1 MVNDVTDELRAAV
14 AQRARGR
21 CEYCLID
28 ERDTG
33 FPHQVDHIVS
43 RKHGGLST
51 LENLALA
58 CVICNRHKGSD
69 LASLDSQTGELS
81 RLFNPRQNQWEDH
94 FRLRDAII
102 EPVSAIGRVTVRLL
116 RLNATERTAERQL
129 LQELGRYPEYR

>member
-1 MVNDVTDELRAAV
+1 VANDVTDELRAAV
-14 AQRARGR
+14 AQRASGR

-58 CVICNRHKGSD
+58 CVICNRYKGSD

-81 RLFNPRQNQWEDH
+81 RLFNPRQNRWEDH

-102 EPVSAIGRVTVRLL
+102 EPVSTIGRVTVRLL

-129 LQELGRYPEYR
+129 LQELGRYPEHR

>member
-1 MVNDVTDELRAAV
+1 VANEVTDELRAAV
-14 AQRARGR
+14 AQRASGR
-21 CEYCLID
+21 WEYCLID

-33 FPHQVDHIVS
+33 FPQQVDHIVS

-58 CVICNRHKGSD
+58 CVICNRYKGSD

-81 RLFNPRQNQWEDH
+81 RLFNPRQNRWEYH

-116 RLNATERTAERQL
+116 RLNAAERTAERQL
-129 LQELGRYPEYR
+129 LRELGRYPEHR

>member
-1 MVNDVTDELRAAV
+1 VANEVTDELRTAV
-14 AQRARGR
+14 SQRASGR

-58 CVICNRHKGSD
+58 CVICNRYKGSD
-69 LASLDSQTGELS
+69 LASLESQTGELS
-81 RLFNPRQNQWEDH
+81 RLFNPQQNQWEDH

-116 RLNATERTAERQL
+116 RLNATERSAERQL
-129 LQELGRYPEYR
+129 LQELGRYPEHR

>member
-1 MVNDVTDELRAAV
+1 MVTDALRAVV
-14 AQRARGR
+14 AQRANGR

-43 RKHGGLST
+43 RKHGGPST

-58 CVICNRHKGSD
+58 CMLCNRYKGSD

-81 RLFNPRQNQWEDH
+81 RLFHPRQDRWVDH
-94 FRLRDAII
+94 FRLQGATI
-102 EPVSAIGRVTVRLL
+102 EPLSIVGSVTIFLL
-116 RLNATERTAERQL
+116 RLNAAERATERQL
-129 LQELGRYPEYR
+129 LQELGTYPRQI